1 MRAFAWRWVAVS
13 VFIISSTLNYLDRQL
28 LVFLAPLIIRDL
40 HLDQTRFGLLISA
53 FSIAYAA
60 SSLLSGWLLD
70 KAGINKSI
78 SLAIGW
84 WSTAAT
90 CTAFVRGLAGLGI
103 CRAALGIG
111 ESAGVPAV
119 GKLNGI
125 YLKPEERALGAAA
138 NQIGLSLGAVIAPL
152 WIGVAIQHGWR
163 VPFIFTGLMGFI
175 WIPIWLL
182 VNRVIPARYADQELA
197 STRGVREFARL
208 EDVRKTAAMSSARPK
223 GVTNFFAVRRRAFA
237 SFALLGDRSLILLA
251 IANVLWM
258 GSYSLWSNWTTLY
271 LVHVHHLSLQETARY
286 VWIPPLISNFGGF
299 FGGWLSLR
307 WARHGQ
313 DPVAARR
320 RAVSYSAA
328 GFLLT
333 LLLGFAP
340 NAAWATV
347 IISISFFFSLSGS
360 VNIYALPI
368 DLFGPQR
375 SGLAIA
381 ALTCSFGILQ
391 TVISPIIGFL
401 GDHHLYKEVVWVVTI
416 PLLLAVVFLQPIRS
430 HAKV

>member
-1 MRAFAWRWVAVS
+1 MRGPAWRWVAVS

-60 SSLLSGWLLD
+60 SSLTTGWFLD
-70 KAGINKSI
+70 KVGINRAI
-78 SLAIGW
+78 SVAVGW

-90 CTAFVRGLAGLGI
+90 CTALTRGLGGLAV
-103 CRAALGIG
+103 CRAALGVG

-125 YLKPEERALGAAA
+125 YLEPEERALGAAA
-138 NQIGLSLGAVIAPL
+138 NQIGLSLGAIIAPL
-152 WIGVAIQHGWR
+152 WIGVALAYGWR
-163 VPFIFTGLMGFI
+163 WPFVVTGLMGFV
-175 WIPIWLL
+175 WIPLWLL
-182 VNRVIPARYADQELA
+182 VNRAIPAQYANQEIA
-197 STRGVREFARL
+197 RDRGLREL
-208 EDVRKTAAMSSARPK
+208 SI
-223 GVTNFFAVRRRAFA
+223 
-237 SFALLGDRSLILLA
+237 LGNRSMILLV
-251 IANVLWM
+251 IVNVLWM

-271 LVHVHHLSLQETARY
+271 LVHVHHLTLQETARY
-286 VWIPPLISNFGGF
+286 VWIPPLVSNLGGF

-307 WARHGQ
+307 FIRRGRNA
-313 DPVAARR
+313 VVARR
-320 RAVSYSAA
+320 RAIWFSAG

-340 NAAWATV
+340 NAGWATA

-360 VNIYALPI
+360 VNVYALPI
-368 DLFGPQR
+368 DIFGPAR

-391 TVISPIIGFL
+391 TIISPIIGFL
-401 GDHHLYKEVVWVVTI
+401 GDHQLYREVVWLVTI
-416 PLLLAVVFLQPIRS
+416 PLLLALVFLEGVETKPFNPVS
-430 HAKV
+430 